1 MKNISRRDFL
11 KLSGTAAAAVALASC
26 KNNANS
32 ELGDVDPM
40 GHHTD
45 PVPTGKMTYRTNPNN
60 NDRVSILG
68 YGWMRLPML
77 PVEPTKDQ
85 SNPPEEQIDQEQV
98 NRLCKYALD
107 HGVNYFDT
115 SPAYVR
121 GKSEASLGT
130 ALHAR

>member
-1 MKNISRRDFL
+1 MKHINRRDFL
-11 KLSGTAAAAVALASC
+11 KISGTAAAAVALASC

-60 NDRVSILG
+60 NDRVSLLG

-77 PVEPTKDQ
+77 PVEPSMAICRFFIVIFYVFARKSTKNKRHSRRQ
-85 SNPPEEQIDQEQV
+85 Y
-98 NRLCKYALD
+98 L
-107 HGVNYFDT
+107 
-115 SPAYVR
+115 
-121 GKSEASLGT
+121 
-130 ALHAR
+130 